1 MAAQPT
7 HTRNPFAR
15 IGRERRTR
23 RSARTQHGADGHRK
37 STDAEL
43 RTLALLR
50 GVRAIRMTHPSDS
63 RDFVR
68 VAERILRGARLLTTR
83 DRVVVA
89 TGFAGHGTERL
100 WLRQVG
106 AKVV

>member
-1 MAAQPT
+1 
-7 HTRNPFAR
+7 
-15 IGRERRTR
+15 
-23 RSARTQHGADGHRK
+23 
-37 STDAEL
+37 
-43 RTLALLR
+43 
-50 GVRAIRMTHPSDS
+50 
-63 RDFVR
+63 VR